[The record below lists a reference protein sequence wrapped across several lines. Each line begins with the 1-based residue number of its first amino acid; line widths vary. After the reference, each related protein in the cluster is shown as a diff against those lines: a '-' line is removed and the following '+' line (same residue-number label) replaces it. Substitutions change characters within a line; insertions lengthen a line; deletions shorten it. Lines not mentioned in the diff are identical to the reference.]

1 MADIKC
7 GRCDRHYSKFRT
19 RCPYCGAARNKK
31 GKRAIDRD
39 NATWKVVAGSAII
52 VVLIAAVA
60 AVLIMT
66 LAGKNTPKVD
76 NPDKDNQE
84 NVGSNVEDTNG
95 GNSDSSGVDSVD
107 GENPDNEPEEEV
119 EETGPVLNSIKITTR
134 GGDERT
140 DITMSVQSSV
150 TLSYRTDPDDFEGT
164 VTWSSSDENVL
175 VVLQTG
181 ELKAVATGTVTLKVT
196 LGDKSAECI
205 VRVVE

>member
-19 RCPYCGAARNKK
+19 RCPYCGAVRNKK

-84 NVGSNVEDTNG
+84 NVGSNGDLDALNRKFDVLLSMFKELLQLSGNQVEAIKAQGTFDT
-95 GNSDSSGVDSVD
+95 
-107 GENPDNEPEEEV
+107 
-119 EETGPVLNSIKITTR
+119 
-134 GGDERT
+134 
-140 DITMSVQSSV
+140 QSFYKKQARD
-150 TLSYRTDPDDFEGT
+150 LRM
-164 VTWSSSDENVL
+164 
-175 VVLQTG
+175 QQ
-181 ELKAVATGTVTLKVT
+181 
-196 LGDKSAECI
+196 LGLG
-205 VRVVE
+205 R